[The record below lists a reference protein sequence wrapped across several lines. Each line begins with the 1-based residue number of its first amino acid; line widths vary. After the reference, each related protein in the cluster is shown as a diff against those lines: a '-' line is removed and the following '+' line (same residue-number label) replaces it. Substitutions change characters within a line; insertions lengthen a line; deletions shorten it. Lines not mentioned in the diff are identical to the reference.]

1 MGGAKGKGKG
11 KGKASGG
18 KRGTTSGGGDAATGG
33 NGSGGGGGGGGMD
46 LFAGLAT
53 SVGVPVTTGGSA
65 GGVAAR
71 DPFAQLGL
79 AGMTTTGGG
88 SGGGGEGLL
97 RRPEVEGGPS
107 HSQGAASDPF
117 ADLARVGAGG
127 AGDSALKMK

>member
-1 MGGAKGKGKG
+1 M
-11 KGKASGG
+11 
-18 KRGTTSGGGDAATGG
+18 TDAG
-33 NGSGGGGGGGGMD
+33 NNVGSGGGGGMD

-53 SVGVPVTTGGSA
+53 SAGAPVTTGGSA

-79 AGMTTTGGG
+79 AGTTTTGGG
-88 SGGGGEGLL
+88 CGGGGEELL
-97 RRPEVEGGPS
+97 RRPQVKGSPS

-127 AGDSALKMK
+127 ASDSAFRMK